1 MDAATKIRIDALKTE
16 TKKVTHKAAEARGKF
31 SENKIANKIVKPKRE
46 PDENSRMVEEIIIPP
61 NQKEKISTN

>member
-1 MDAATKIRIDALKTE
+1 MDAATKISIDALKTA
-16 TKKVTHKAAEARGKF
+16 TIKVTHKAAEARGKC

-61 NQKEKISTN
+61 NQKEEISTN